1 LRLAAWLQNNL
12 SHLPNRRVLVPA
24 SSSTPISFGLRGPV
38 RRQEIVDTMHRMIG
52 DLGED
57 VGEPCLRIDVVELC
71 GMDERLHHSR
81 PSANECGQRRQ
92 QTQVPMMT
100 IALRRVSLG
109 LLVIVLCTSA
119 FATGLYAGAKHMWP
133 LPVVYRL
140 LGNLTN
146 PSIQKD
152 QFGRLLSYP
161 GKSEIACPSQDGTT
175 AVFLVTGQSNAANYQ
190 GQRHKSEDDQVV
202 NFVGGHCYRAASP
215 LLGADGEMGETWTLL
230 GNKLIR
236 SGLYRTV
243 ILIPAAVGGSS
254 VSRWAANG
262 DLNTMLIGVIR
273 SSRMRY
279 AITAVLWDQG
289 AEDFGLHT
297 PEVQY
302 RQNLKSLID
311 TVRAE
316 GVRAPFFI
324 TRCSVGGMDWSE
336 DNPISRAQGSL
347 VDDQQAIFDGPN
359 TDRDVTA
366 IDRYDGYHFAAT
378 GQEKYTDAWI
388 KLFGARQGL

>member
-1 LRLAAWLQNNL
+1 
-12 SHLPNRRVLVPA
+12 
-24 SSSTPISFGLRGPV
+24 
-38 RRQEIVDTMHRMIG
+38 
-52 DLGED
+52 
-57 VGEPCLRIDVVELC
+57 
-71 GMDERLHHSR
+71 
-81 PSANECGQRRQ
+81 
-92 QTQVPMMT
+92 MMT

-119 FATGLYAGAKHMWP
+119 FATGLYAGVKHMWP
-133 LPVVYRL
+133 LPVFYRL

-161 GKSEIACPSQDGTT
+161 GKSEIACPLQDETT
-175 AVFLVTGQSNAANYQ
+175 AVLLVMGQSNAANSQ
-190 GQRHKSEDDQVV
+190 GQRYKSRDDQVV
-202 NFVGGHCYRAASP
+202 NFAGGRCYRAASP

-230 GNKLIR
+230 GTKLIQ

-254 VSRWAANG
+254 VARWAANG
-262 DLNTMLIGVIR
+262 DLNTMMIGVIR
-273 SSRMRY
+273 SARMRY

-297 PEVQY
+297 PEIQY

-324 TRCSVGGMDWSE
+324 TRCSIGDRDWSE

-347 VDDQQAIFDGPN
+347 VDDQQAVFDGPN
-359 TDRDVTA
+359 TDHDVTA
-366 IDRYDGYHFAAT
+366 IDRYDGYHFAAS

-388 KLFGARQGL
+388 KLFRAYQRL